1 MEEALASLQTGFVGL
16 PNVGKSTLFN
26 SLVGAGAGREVGRMV
41 ADSMRGGDGKAPW
54 AMRGGFRQPQSQR
67 PPNAQASAL
76 VSEPVREDEELPDAP
91 GDGEGGAC

>member
-1 MEEALASLQTGFVGL
+1 
-16 PNVGKSTLFN
+16 
-26 SLVGAGAGREVGRMV
+26 VGAGVGREVGRMV

-67 PPNAQASAL
+67 PKAQASAL

-91 GDGEGGAC
+91 NDGEGGAC